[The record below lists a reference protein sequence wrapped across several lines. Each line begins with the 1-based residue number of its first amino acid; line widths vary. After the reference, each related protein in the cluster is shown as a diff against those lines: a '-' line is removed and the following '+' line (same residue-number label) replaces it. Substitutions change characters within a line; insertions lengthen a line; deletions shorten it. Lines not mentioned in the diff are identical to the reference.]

1 VVCLVV
7 IAPLGGCEA
16 ALNSGLDVVTAR
28 DLAGTYTGV
37 LQGVTVANPN
47 DIGNPERQVI
57 VDLDLLHKVTIRATG
72 DVMLR
77 IESSIIPPLRAT
89 VLGVGS
95 VAINAAFLDF
105 EGLDLSGGD
114 LHYDV
119 VKVRQIVFV
128 QHEGE
133 WIVVLQLVRVGVSAD
148 SVDDVYVYQYVSYP
162 SRVAE
167 RMSREEAILYV
178 NAILRLASAAQRR

>member
-1 VVCLVV
+1 MG
-7 IAPLGGCEA
+7 AR
-16 ALNSGLDVVTAR
+16 LDVVTAR

-37 LQGVTVANPN
+37 LQGVTVANLA
-47 DIGNPERQVI
+47 DIDDPQRQVI
-57 VDLDLLHKVTIRATG
+57 VDLDLLHKVTVRAAG
-72 DVMLR
+72 DLTLR
-77 IESSIIPPLRAT
+77 FESSIIPPLRAT

-105 EGLDLSGGD
+105 EGLNDSGGGLHFD
-114 LHYDV
+114 L
-119 VKVRQIVFV
+119 VKVKQIVFV

-133 WIVVLQLVRVGVSAD
+133 WIVVLQLVRVGVAEQE

-167 RMSREEAILYV
+167 RMSREEAIRYV
-178 NAILRLASAAQRR
+178 NAILRLASDLQRR